1 MTVWHGG
8 EIEVPNPDLSHSR
21 KAVDFG
27 PGFYVTP
34 IREQAER
41 WCEKR
46 KRRIGSA
53 CLSRYEYDDTAA
65 VAGLKVL
72 SFGSYS
78 EEWLDFIVA
87 CRAEQDK
94 SDWDVVIGG
103 VANDKVFDTLEAFF
117 DGFAT
122 REQTIDR
129 LRMQQPN
136 LQICLRTSAALAK
149 LKFVES
155 ETL

>member
-1 MTVWHGG
+1 MIVWHGG
-8 EIEVPNPDLSHSR
+8 AVEVSAPDLVHSR

-46 KRRIGSA
+46 KRRTGVA
-53 CLSRYEYDDTAA
+53 CLSRYAYDETTAA
-65 VAGLKVL
+65 DLKVL
-72 SFGSYS
+72 RFDTYS
-78 EEWLDFIVA
+78 ESWLDFIVA
-87 CRAEQDK
+87 CRAEKDV
-94 SDWDVVIGG
+94 SSWDVVIGG

-122 REQTIDR
+122 KAQTIER
-129 LRMQQPN
+129 LQMQQPN
-136 LQICLRTSAALAK
+136 LQICFRTQAALSA
-149 LKFVES
+149 LKYLGCEV
-155 ETL
+155 L